1 MTTLAAP
8 PRRAR
13 HLQPAPDPGR
23 GWLRGYRPDIEALRA
38 LAVVLVVLYHA
49 GVPFLKGGYVGVDV
63 FFVISGY
70 LITRHLHTELLT
82 RGRISLTDFYARRIR
97 RLLPLATLV
106 TLATLTATWLIASP
120 LQARR
125 TATDALWS
133 TLFAMN
139 IHLANSGVDYQANQ
153 DPSPLQHY
161 WSLAIEEQFYLVW
174 PLLISAAGLVWLRR
188 RRTPRPTPSTTLL
201 LSVLTLATAASLAYA
216 VHTTDIARSLAY
228 FATPARAWELGIGG
242 ILAIAAPTLARTR
255 LLAHTPTTTL
265 LATTGLAAI
274 TTSALLYTDTTPFP
288 GTAALLPVLGTAAT
302 LTAGLHRATP
312 LETHLLDTPLPQ
324 GLGRISYGLYLW
336 HWPLLTLAPTYLD
349 TTPTPLQTTATLTLA
364 LWLSTISY
372 FGLEDPVRR
381 MRALAR
387 LPWRA
392 VGAGLGVAGVTASV
406 SLAAAVLIP
415 DPKGTGAEA
424 ASVDPAQVVTAVD
437 DATTLRALPANLSPA
452 LADVP
457 QDTPS
462 PTTGDGI
469 SCMVDLLDTSIAR
482 DPAGTCVFGD
492 PTADTT
498 VVLAG
503 DSHAYQW
510 LPALEAV
517 AVQRR
522 WRVVSM
528 TKSGCPLYDVRLVN
542 TLLKRDYRECYAW
555 RDEVLARIAA
565 EKPDQVLLSAFTG
578 SEKPDPG
585 FTGRWADGV
594 ETTVGGLRAQG
605 IGVTVLADTPY
616 PRRDVPECLAAH
628 LDDARAC
635 AVPRDEALSDP
646 TRRAATLR
654 AAKKAG
660 ASTVDPTAWFCTRS
674 TCPVVVGTTV
684 VYSDNSHMSA
694 TWSTATRRLLADELG
709 RVSPVLRG

>member
-1 MTTLAAP
+1 MT
-8 PRRAR
+8 
-13 HLQPAPDPGR
+13 
-23 GWLRGYRPDIEALRA
+23 
-38 LAVVLVVLYHA
+38 
-49 GVPFLKGGYVGVDV
+49 
-63 FFVISGY
+63 
-70 LITRHLHTELLT
+70 
-82 RGRISLTDFYARRIR
+82 
-97 RLLPLATLV
+97 
-106 TLATLTATWLIASP
+106 
-120 LQARR
+120 
-125 TATDALWS
+125 
-133 TLFAMN
+133 
-139 IHLANSGVDYQANQ
+139 
-153 DPSPLQHY
+153 
-161 WSLAIEEQFYLVW
+161 
-174 PLLISAAGLVWLRR
+174 
-188 RRTPRPTPSTTLL
+188 
-201 LSVLTLATAASLAYA
+201 
-216 VHTTDIARSLAY
+216 
-228 FATPARAWELGIGG
+228 
-242 ILAIAAPTLARTR
+242 
-255 LLAHTPTTTL
+255 
-265 LATTGLAAI
+265 
-274 TTSALLYTDTTPFP
+274 
-288 GTAALLPVLGTAAT
+288 
-302 LTAGLHRATP
+302 
-312 LETHLLDTPLPQ
+312 
-324 GLGRISYGLYLW
+324 
-336 HWPLLTLAPTYLD
+336 
-349 TTPTPLQTTATLTLA
+349 
-364 LWLSTISY
+364 
-372 FGLEDPVRR
+372 
-381 MRALAR
+381 
-387 LPWRA
+387 A
-392 VGAGLGVAGVTASV
+392 VG
-406 SLAAAVLIP
+406 
-415 DPKGTGAEA
+415 
-424 ASVDPAQVVTAVD
+424 
-437 DATTLRALPANLSPA
+437 DATTTRALPANLSPA

-498 VVLAG
+498 VVLVG

-542 TLLKRDYRECYAW
+542 TPLKRDYRECYAW